1 MEDVMRYVLA
11 IGFVLGALLWIVRR
25 FGSPVVGA
33 NKGSRRWSGE
43 TYQLERVSSLRLG
56 PQQTVH
62 VIGVAGQLYLIGCSS
77 AGTSLIGQLPASVVP
92 SEVRSGS

>member
-11 IGFVLGALLWIVRR
+11 IGFVLGALLWVVRR
-25 FGSPVVGA
+25 FGHPIASAGNVGQRR
-33 NKGSRRWSGE
+33 KGE
-43 TYQLERVSSLRLG
+43 AYQLERISSLRLG

-62 VIGVAGQLYLIGCSS
+62 VIGVAGQVYLIGCSS
-77 AGTSLIGQLPASVVP
+77 GGTSLIGQLPAPVAP